1 MTSPVI
7 DPVIEKTAHTVPRS
21 PWSGQASKEELAH
34 WRQIA
39 QGVAAALSPD
49 VLERDRRNEDPHTEV
64 ELLRNSG
71 LINLIIP
78 REWGGEGGHWESA
91 LHAVRILSRVDASIG
106 QILAYHYANLG
117 AVVFYGSPQVQELW
131 LRRSALGRWSWGDS
145 VNPVDPNL
153 ELVPAGDGYRLT
165 GVKHFSTG
173 ASVGDAI
180 LVNAVVNGGA
190 DNGKFLAL
198 ALEHDREGVQFLGDW
213 DALGQRLSASG
224 SVKYDGVRVT
234 SADIIGEVGDEPFS
248 TLVTP
253 YIQLAFGNLY
263 LGIAEG
269 ALERGR
275 QITLARRNSWFL
287 SSVDTYAQDPLTQRV
302 YGELSSRIAAV
313 EALADKIGTEFDAV
327 IARGNELTADERAR
341 VAISIAQLKV
351 VSTEVG
357 VEVANRIFEVTG
369 SSSAKT
375 ETGLDIFWRN
385 VRTHT
390 LHDPVDYKKVEVGA
404 NYLLGEVQPISLYT

>member
-7 DPVIEKTAHTVPRS
+7 EKALHTVPRS
-21 PWSGQASKEELAH
+21 PWSGHASRDELAH

-91 LHAVRILSRVDASIG
+91 LQAVRILSRVDASIG

-117 AVVFYGSPQVQELW
+117 AVAFYGSPQVQELW
-131 LRRSALGRWSWGDS
+131 FRRSALGRWSWGDS

-153 ELVPAGDGYRLT
+153 ELVPDGDGYRLT

-180 LVNAVVNGGA
+180 LVNAVVSGGVE
-190 DNGKFLAL
+190 NGKFLAL
-198 ALEHDREGVQFLGDW
+198 ALEHDREGIRFLADW

-224 SVKYDGVRVT
+224 SVQYDGVRVT

-275 QITLARRNSWFL
+275 QITLARKNSWFL
-287 SSVDTYAQDPLTQRV
+287 SAVDTYAQDPLTQRV

-313 EALADKIGTEFDAV
+313 EALADKLGAEFDVV
-327 IARGNELTADERAR
+327 IARGNELTAEERAR
-341 VAISIAQLKV
+341 IAVGIAQLKV

-369 SSSAKT
+369 SSSAKSG
-375 ETGLDIFWRN
+375 TGLDIFWRN

>member
-1 MTSPVI
+1 MTAV
-7 DPVIEKTAHTVPRS
+7 VIEENQQTRRS
-21 PWSGQASKEELAH
+21 PWSGQASREELAH
-34 WRQIA
+34 WQQIA
-39 QGVAAALSPD
+39 EGVAAVLSTD
-49 VLERDRRNEDPHTEV
+49 VLERDRRNADPQAEV
-64 ELLRNSG
+64 ELLRSSG
-71 LINLIIP
+71 LFNLIIP
-78 REWGGEGGHWESA
+78 SEWGGEGGHWESA
-91 LHAVRILSRVDASIG
+91 LHAVRILARTDASIA

-117 AVVFYGSPQVQELW
+117 AVVFYGNAQVQERL
-131 LRRSALGRWSWGDS
+131 LRRSAQGRWSWGDS

-153 ELVPAGDGYRLT
+153 DLVPDGDGYRLD

-180 LVNAVVNGGA
+180 LVNAAITSGP
-190 DNGKFLAL
+190 DQGKFLAL
-198 ALEHDREGVQFLGDW
+198 ALEHDRAGISFLGDW

-224 SVKYDGVRVT
+224 SVKYDGVLVT
-234 SADIIGEVGDEPFS
+234 SADIIGEVGEEPFS
-248 TLVTP
+248 SLVTP

-263 LGIAEG
+263 LGIAQG

-275 QITLARRNSWFL
+275 QITLARKNSWFL
-287 SSVDTYAQDPLTQRV
+287 SNADTYAQDPLTQRV
-302 YGELSSRIAAV
+302 YGELSSRVAAV
-313 EALADKIGTEFDAV
+313 EALADRTNERFDAA
-327 IARGNELTADERAR
+327 IAVGGELTAEARAG
-341 VAISIAQLKV
+341 VEIEIARLKV

-375 ETGLDIFWRN
+375 AVGLDIFWRN

-404 NYLLGEVQPISLYT
+404 HFLLGDIQPISLYT

>member
-1 MTSPVI
+1 M
-7 DPVIEKTAHTVPRS
+7 
-21 PWSGQASKEELAH
+21 
-34 WRQIA
+34 
-39 QGVAAALSPD
+39 
-49 VLERDRRNEDPHTEV
+49 
-64 ELLRNSG
+64 
-71 LINLIIP
+71 
-78 REWGGEGGHWESA
+78 
-91 LHAVRILSRVDASIG
+91 
-106 QILAYHYANLG
+106 
-117 AVVFYGSPQVQELW
+117 
-131 LRRSALGRWSWGDS
+131 
-145 VNPVDPNL
+145 
-153 ELVPAGDGYRLT
+153 
-165 GVKHFSTG
+165 
-173 ASVGDAI
+173 
-180 LVNAVVNGGA
+180 
-190 DNGKFLAL
+190 

>member
-1 MTSPVI
+1 MTAV
-7 DPVIEKTAHTVPRS
+7 VIEENQQTRRS
-21 PWSGQASKEELAH
+21 SWSGHASREELAH
-34 WRQIA
+34 WQQIA
-39 QGVAAALSPD
+39 EGVAAVLSTD
-49 VLERDRRNEDPHTEV
+49 VLERDRRNADPQAEV
-64 ELLRNSG
+64 ELLRSSG
-71 LINLIIP
+71 LFNLIIP
-78 REWGGEGGHWESA
+78 SEWGGEGGHWESA
-91 LHAVRILSRVDASIG
+91 LHAVRILARTDASIA

-117 AVVFYGSPQVQELW
+117 AVVFYGNAQVQERL
-131 LRRSALGRWSWGDS
+131 LRRSAQGRWSWGDS

-153 ELVPAGDGYRLT
+153 ELVPDGDGYRLD

-180 LVNAVVNGGA
+180 LVNAAITSGP
-190 DNGKFLAL
+190 DQGKFLAL
-198 ALEHDREGVQFLGDW
+198 ALEHDRAGISFLGDW

-224 SVKYDGVRVT
+224 SVKYDGVLVT
-234 SADIIGEVGDEPFS
+234 SADIIGEVGEEPFS
-248 TLVTP
+248 SLVTP

-263 LGIAEG
+263 LGIAQG

-275 QITLARRNSWFL
+275 QITLARKNSWFL
-287 SSVDTYAQDPLTQRV
+287 SNAETYAQDPLTQRV
-302 YGELSSRIAAV
+302 YGELSSRVAAV
-313 EALADKIGTEFDAV
+313 EALADRTNERFDAT
-327 IARGNELTADERAR
+327 IAVGGELTAEARAG
-341 VAISIAQLKV
+341 IEIEIARLKV

-375 ETGLDIFWRN
+375 AVGLDIFWRN

-404 NYLLGEVQPISLYT
+404 HFLLGDIQPISLYT

>member
-1 MTSPVI
+1 MTAV
-7 DPVIEKTAHTVPRS
+7 VIEENQQTRRS
-21 PWSGQASKEELAH
+21 PWTGHASREELAH
-34 WRQIA
+34 WQQIA
-39 QGVAAALSPD
+39 EGVAAVLSAD
-49 VLERDRRNEDPHTEV
+49 VLERDRRNADPQAEV
-64 ELLRNSG
+64 ELLRSSG
-71 LINLIIP
+71 LFNLIIP
-78 REWGGEGGHWESA
+78 SEWGGEGGHWESA
-91 LHAVRILSRVDASIG
+91 LHAVRILARTDASIA

-117 AVVFYGSPQVQELW
+117 AVVFYGNTQVQERL
-131 LRRSALGRWSWGDS
+131 LRRSAQGRWSWGDS

-153 ELVPAGDGYRLT
+153 ELVPDGGGYRLD

-180 LVNAVVNGGA
+180 LVNAAITAGPEQ
-190 DNGKFLAL
+190 GKFLAL
-198 ALEHDREGVQFLGDW
+198 ALEHDRAGISFLGDW

-224 SVKYDGVRVT
+224 SVKYDGVLVT
-234 SADIIGEVGDEPFS
+234 SADIIGEVGEEPFS
-248 TLVTP
+248 SLVTP

-263 LGIAEG
+263 LGIAQG

-275 QITLARRNSWFL
+275 QITLARKNSWFL
-287 SSVDTYAQDPLTQRV
+287 SSAETYAQDPLTQRV
-302 YGELSSRIAAV
+302 YGELSSRVAAV
-313 EALADKIGTEFDAV
+313 EALADRTNKRFDAA
-327 IARGNELTADERAR
+327 IAAGGELTAEARAE
-341 VAISIAQLKV
+341 IEIEIARLKV

-375 ETGLDIFWRN
+375 EVGLDIFWRN

-404 NYLLGEVQPISLYT
+404 HFLLGEVQPISLYT

>member
-1 MTSPVI
+1 MTAVV
-7 DPVIEKTAHTVPRS
+7 DEENQQTRRS
-21 PWSGQASKEELAH
+21 PWTGHATREELAH
-34 WRQIA
+34 WQQIA
-39 QGVAAALSPD
+39 EGVAAVLSAD
-49 VLERDRRNEDPHTEV
+49 VLERDRRNADPQAEV
-64 ELLRNSG
+64 ELLRSSG
-71 LINLIIP
+71 LFNLIIP
-78 REWGGEGGHWESA
+78 SEWGGEGGHWESA
-91 LHAVRILSRVDASIG
+91 LHAVRILARTDASIA

-117 AVVFYGSPQVQELW
+117 AVVFYGNPQVQERL
-131 LRRSALGRWSWGDS
+131 LRRSAQGRWSWGDS

-153 ELVPAGDGYRLT
+153 ELVPDGDGYRLD

-180 LVNAVVNGGA
+180 LVNAAITAGPDQGT
-190 DNGKFLAL
+190 FLAL
-198 ALEHDREGVQFLGDW
+198 ALEHDRTGISFLGDW

-224 SVKYDGVRVT
+224 SVKYDGVLVT
-234 SADIIGEVGDEPFS
+234 AADIIGEVGEEPFS
-248 TLVTP
+248 SLVTP

-263 LGIAEG
+263 LGIAQG

-275 QITLARRNSWFL
+275 QITLARKNSWFL
-287 SSVDTYAQDPLTQRV
+287 SSAETYALDPLTQRV
-302 YGELSSRIAAV
+302 YGELASRAAAV
-313 EALADKIGTEFDAV
+313 EALADRTNERFDAV
-327 IARGNELTADERAR
+327 IAVGGELTAGARAD
-341 VAISIAQLKV
+341 IEIEIARLKV

-375 ETGLDIFWRN
+375 EVGLDIFWRN

-404 NYLLGEVQPISLYT
+404 NFLLGEVQPISLYT